1 MENYVEFRMNDFLG
15 NAGIVGLVKLL
26 KIIDPNGENY
36 RINETCIEVKKQFL
50 LETNLTQAY
59 FDTLI
64 DVYQEDC
71 PYNKILKQVEA
82 LIELPNKQEKEFSKK
97 LKSFKK
103 DLESNRYKTG
113 YEVVKEKIDN
123 TANLYEELK
132 NLLSL
137 KNDDDIIASLKK
149 IQTLLNHNVIKET
162 FFMKDI
168 AYFIINNFW
177 EAKSFLNRNNAK
189 KDMKEVHKKEV
200 EEVLKQYLKI
210 EDKGRNICVECGAEL
225 SGTNSISSSFIND
238 FSEDFARKNSNYW
251 NFKPN
256 CYFCPKCLFLYTLI
270 PLGFSKLSSNFLFIN
285 ANDSLEALIKMNS
298 GKFETTERPENNNY
312 AYLYNQVLQKLN
324 EKNFSR
330 LSNIQ
335 VITRQTKDGLYRF
348 DIINKKILTLLADCK
363 KELQL
368 LSQYGY
374 IKDVDGSRNIYEE
387 VLLHLLYNQELYR
400 LLNELLRFGL
410 NTKNEYIIYTCKL
423 IYQIEGRRREV
434 MNPKYYYK
442 IAKVGNEYR
451 KKMEITRKSDPTIGI
466 SYKMLN
472 ALKTQNC
479 NQFLDIMI
487 RLSNALNMIVPD
499 QLVRAIGNE
508 DEFKNIAYAFVLGF
522 RGGYYDKEESNLKD
536 EMNQDLNEGG
546 NE

>member
-26 KIIDPNGENY
+26 KTIDPNGENY
-36 RINETCIEVKKQFL
+36 RINETCIEVQKQFL

-71 PYNKILKQVEA
+71 PYNKILKQVET
-82 LIELPNKQEKEFSKK
+82 LIELPNKQEKEFAKK
-97 LKSFKK
+97 LKSLKK

-113 YEVVKEKIDN
+113 YEVVKEKTDN
-123 TANLYEELK
+123 TTNLYEELK
-132 NLLSL
+132 NLISL

-149 IQTLLNHNVIKET
+149 IKALLNHNAIKET

-177 EAKSFLNRNNAK
+177 ETKSFLNRNNAK

-298 GKFETTERPENNNY
+298 GKFEITEQPENNNY
-312 AYLYNQVLQKLN
+312 AHLYNQVLQKLN

-374 IKDVDGSRNIYEE
+374 IKDVDGYRNIYEE

-451 KKMEITRKSDPTIGI
+451 KKMEITGKADPTIGI

-479 NQFLDIMI
+479 NQFLDIII

-508 DEFKNIAYAFVLGF
+508 DEFKNIGYAFVLGF

-536 EMNQDLNEGG
+536 EVKQDLNEGG